1 MKLLATG
8 HQVQQAGHTLVMD
21 HGILL
26 LRAHLLG
33 AIVIGV

>member
-26 LRAHLLG
+26 RAHLLG